1 METPRRRR
9 ENRERLEK
17 TGETE
22 RIREETGEA
31 AAPRET
37 EGGGKG
43 ENADINGAEK
53 CVRAVKVLIQELNG
67 AKKTLMNSEN
77 CVVNR
82 PVMLAQLEYLNDNL
96 PDTVRRAADIVA
108 AEAAIR
114 KETEEKRQEIIGTA
128 ESQAQQTVSES
139 RTQAQNLMDQ
149 ANQEARALMD
159 RANQEAN
166 KLMDQANQEATA
178 CVEAARA
185 EAARMLEDAEKKA
198 RQLIEEENI
207 VRRARV
213 ESDEIR
219 EKAQQETAQLQ
230 KNALEF
236 VDRQLMDADR
246 AISEM
251 LNSIRLERNEVR
263 NRRQ

>member
-1 METPRRRR
+1 METPRRRSQ
-9 ENRERLEK
+9 NREERNSEQARN
-17 TGETE
+17 TE
-22 RIREETGEA
+22 
-31 AAPRET
+31 
-37 EGGGKG
+37 
-43 ENADINGAEK
+43 ENARESSSDIRGPEN
-53 CVRAVKVLIQELNG
+53 CVKAVKVLMQELQG
-67 AKKTLMNSEN
+67 AKKTLMNAEN

-82 PVMLAQLEYLNDNL
+82 LVMQAQLVYLDENL
-96 PDTVRRAADIVA
+96 PDTVRKA
-108 AEAAIR
+108 AEIVQAEATIR
-114 KETEEKRQEIIGTA
+114 AETEAKKNEILTA
-128 ESQAQQTVSES
+128 AQNQAEQLANETNAQAQD
-139 RTQAQNLMDQ
+139 LMDR

-166 KLMDQANQEATA
+166 TLMDKANQEATA

-185 EAARMLEDAEKKA
+185 EAARMIEDAEKKA
-198 RQLIEEENI
+198 RQMVEEENI

-236 VDRQLMDADR
+236 VDRQLMEADR
-246 AISEM
+246 SISEM
-251 LNSIRLERNEVR
+251 LNAIRLERNEVR